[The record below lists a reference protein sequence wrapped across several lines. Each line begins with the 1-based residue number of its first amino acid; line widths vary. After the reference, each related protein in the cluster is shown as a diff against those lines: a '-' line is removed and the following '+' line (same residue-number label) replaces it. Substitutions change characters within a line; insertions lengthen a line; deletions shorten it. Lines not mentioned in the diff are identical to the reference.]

1 MRSHRD
7 VVGAEQVRWSYAHL
21 PLTLSVSALNC
32 VLIGF
37 VLAPVVPGSK
47 LLAWVSLVVG
57 LSAIRCILWLI
68 YRRLDAEQSQNPRWT
83 YLATAGALA
92 SGILWGCGTFVF
104 APLDDPHQIIF
115 ALVIGGMCAG
125 AATVHAA
132 HFPSVLAFI
141 LPAVAPLAANFLIQG
156 DRLHIVSGV
165 MICVFGISL
174 CIASLGFRQWFRET
188 TSARL
193 ALAHRAIEIDEAN
206 ARLKA
211 EIISHRATEARLRH
225 AQSQAEHQLAEAGK
239 TQVIGQLAGGIAH
252 DFNNVLGIIE
262 ANLELMQPYTCGCA
276 ATEELRSDAMSGVL
290 HGAELTRQL
299 LAFARRQPLHPQ
311 IIDVNE
317 LVRSTSRMFERLLTE
332 RIALRVVLDPTAGR
346 ALIDPT
352 QLEAAL
358 INLLSNARDAMD
370 CGGTLTIATK
380 GLRVDPDATDLQ
392 PALEPG
398 DYVLVEVADSGV
410 GITAS
415 VIDKIFDPFFTTK
428 ANGKGSGLGL
438 SMVFGFIKQSGGHV
452 SVRSQPGAGT
462 VFSLYLQRSLHG
474 GQGTVEASTASAGP
488 DPPGRLETIL
498 VVDDNV
504 QLRRVT
510 ARQLVRLGYRV
521 LEAQDASTAR
531 AILQTNSAVS
541 LLFSDVVMPGDMDG
555 IGLVEWAAVNRP
567 ALRTLLASG
576 FSDSE
581 DREQHLA
588 ALGCKFLRKPVRQ
601 HELAHSIRE
610 ALDKVGAGTA

>member
-21 PLTLSVSALNC
+21 PLTLSVSVLNSG
-32 VLIGF
+32 LIGF
-37 VLAPVVPGSK
+37 VLAAVVPRSK
-47 LLAWVSLVVG
+47 LVAWVSLVVG
-57 LSAIRCILWLI
+57 LSAIRCILWLV
-68 YRRLDAEQSQNPRWT
+68 YRRLDAEQSQNPWWT
-83 YLATAGALA
+83 YLATAGAFA

-104 APLDDPHQIIF
+104 APIDDPYQIIF

-141 LPAVAPLAANFLIQG
+141 LPAVAPLSANFLIQG

-174 CIASLGFRQWFRET
+174 CIASLRFRQWFRET

-193 ALAHRAIEIDEAN
+193 ALARRAIEINETN

-225 AQSQAEHQLAEAGK
+225 AQRQVEHQLAEAGK

-252 DFNNVLGIIE
+252 DFNNVLGIIL
-262 ANLELMQPYTCGCA
+262 ANLELMQAYTGDSA
-276 ATEELRSDAMSGVL
+276 ATEELRRDAMSGVL

-311 IIDVNE
+311 VTDVNE

-332 RIALRVVLDPTAGR
+332 RIAVRLDLDPTAGR

-358 INLLSNARDAMD
+358 INLLSNARHAMQ
-370 CGGTLTIATK
+370 CGGTLTIATRD
-380 GLRVDPDATDLQ
+380 LNVDPQGTKLQ

-398 DYVLVEVADSGV
+398 DYLLVEVADSGV
-410 GITAS
+410 GIAPS

-428 ANGKGSGLGL
+428 ANGEGSGLGL
-438 SMVFGFIKQSGGHV
+438 AMVFGFIKQSGGHV
-452 SVRSQPGAGT
+452 SVRSQPGAGA
-462 VFSLYLQRSLHG
+462 VFSLYLPRSLQG
-474 GQGTVEASTASAGP
+474 GSGTAEANAAPAGP
-488 DPPGRLETIL
+488 DPTGRLETIL

-510 ARQLVRLGYRV
+510 ARQLVRLGYSV
-521 LEAQDASTAR
+521 LEAQDAKTAR
-531 AILQTNSAVS
+531 AILQANSAVS
-541 LLFSDVVMPGDMDG
+541 LLFSDVAMPGDMDG
-555 IGLVEWAAVNRP
+555 IGLVEWASANRP

-588 ALGCKFLRKPVRQ
+588 ALGCKLIRKPVRH

-610 ALDKVGAGTA
+610 ALDNVGVGAP